1 MKIEDIGFI
10 TYAKQY
16 EENSL
21 LIKVLSKE
29 NGLISGYVRH
39 TSKNKLD
46 FQLGNL
52 VKFNWSAKNINQL
65 GSLKIN
71 VLRSYLSVLI
81 NNKFYLHIFDN
92 ISSLINNLLY
102 ERYLENDLF
111 VIIEKIFLLMINNV
125 DEMRIVKEYL
135 IFENTILNIV
145 GTGIIFDNL
154 CDFDDLFYISPK
166 TGLAVS
172 KTKGEPYKEKL
183 FLFPKI
189 FKDDNFTKDDINDCF
204 YLIDFFLKRYLEENN
219 LYNKSR
225 TLLLLKENI
234 SKAI

>member
-81 NNKFYLHIFDN
+81 NNKFY
-92 ISSLINNLLY
+92 
-102 ERYLENDLF
+102 RG
-111 VIIEKIFLLMINNV
+111 V
-125 DEMRIVKEYL
+125 
-135 IFENTILNIV
+135 
-145 GTGIIFDNL
+145 
-154 CDFDDLFYISPK
+154 
-166 TGLAVS
+166 
-172 KTKGEPYKEKL
+172 
-183 FLFPKI
+183 
-189 FKDDNFTKDDINDCF
+189 
-204 YLIDFFLKRYLEENN
+204 
-219 LYNKSR
+219 
-225 TLLLLKENI
+225 
-234 SKAI
+234 